1 MEIRILGPLEVRD
14 GERVLELGRGKESAL
29 LADLVIHRGE
39 PLAPDRLVDDLW
51 GESPPPSAAK
61 TLHALVSRLRRT
73 LGREAIVLRGRGY
86 LLADDDLTTDVA
98 ELERLLNRS
107 RSTHDETTAADAV
120 AAALAL
126 FRGPPLADF
135 AYEEFAQSEIRRLDE
150 LRLGALEDRLERDL
164 AGGRHADVIPELETL
179 VAEQPLREGFRA
191 QLMLALYRA
200 GRQAEALDVYQA
212 ARRMLL
218 DELAIEPGPQLRELQ
233 QAILRQDPALDA
245 AVVTAPDAR
254 PPRSTFVGRERE
266 LATLGGALDD
276 AFAGRGRLVL
286 LSGEPGIGKSRLAE
300 ELAVR
305 ARARGGRVLVGRC
318 WEAGGAPAY
327 WPWVQALRGYVREA
341 EAGTLRAELG
351 GGAPQLAQ
359 IVPEVRQRLPDL
371 PEPVSAD
378 SEGARFRLFDA
389 TAEFLR
395 AASSKRPL
403 VVILDDLHAADLPS
417 LLLLQFVARDLTSM
431 HVAVCGAF
439 RDVDP
444 LPSDELNS
452 VLAALAGEA
461 STTRISLHGLSERD
475 VDAYVRLT
483 AAEIAAPSLA
493 ARLHE
498 ETEGNPLFVAETV
511 RLLALEG
518 VSAIPQS
525 VRDVIAQRLRHLSDE
540 SNRVL
545 LLASVL
551 GREFDLGVVA
561 HVAAVSEDE
570 LLDRLEQ
577 ATTARVIA
585 EVPGDAT
592 RLRFTHVLIRDTL
605 YDGLL
610 GARRVQLHR
619 QVVEA
624 LEHTQGSDLAELAH
638 HSIAARDFDRG
649 LRYSREAGD
658 RAFALLG
665 YEEAARHFSSA
676 LELVGEDDEF
686 RFELLLSL
694 GAAQMRAGE
703 TAMGKATF
711 LDAAELA
718 RHRGWR
724 RELAR
729 AAAGYGR
736 DDMYLRAGDDDQ
748 VVPLFEEALAGLDD
762 EEVELRARL
771 LARLA
776 GALRDEPSRVRRDE
790 LTREAVEL
798 ARRAGSAAAL
808 AYALDGRVPA
818 IIAPDTLDECG
829 ALAVELCAVAEQI
842 DDGVRL
848 AHGHLHRV
856 ITRLMEGNLDGVDPS
871 LAALERIADQIGD
884 PFLQFEVRAGRA
896 ALALV
901 EGRLAEAE
909 QLAEEAFAL
918 GKSVKSE
925 IAIPVYELQRYTL
938 AEFRGS
944 VEELE
949 PALEGIVKAHPARVV
964 FQCAL
969 IHLRARCGQAQA
981 AEQLADLAA
990 DSFAGVP
997 FDQEW
1002 LLAMSYLAETAALV
1016 DDVEAAATLY
1026 GLLLPYAHLTA
1037 ADWPEAFRGS
1047 IARYVGLVAAATG
1060 DIEDAVT
1067 HFEAAIAANARIGAR
1082 PWLAL
1087 TESDYA
1093 RVLDKAR
1100 A

>member
-29 LADLVIHRGE
+29 LADLVIHKGK
-39 PLAPDRLVDDLW
+39 PLAPDRLADDLW
-51 GESPPPSAAK
+51 GERPPPSAAR
-61 TLHALVSRLRRT
+61 TLRALVSRLRRT
-73 LGREAIVLRGRGY
+73 LGRDAIILRGGGY
-86 LLADDDLTTDVA
+86 LLADDGPTTDVA
-98 ELERLLNRS
+98 ELERLLSHS
-107 RSTHDETTAADAV
+107 RSTRDEAAAVDAL
-120 AAALAL
+120 ASALAL

-150 LRLGALEDRLERDL
+150 LRLGALENRLERDL
-164 AGGRHADVIPELETL
+164 AAGRHTDTISELETL
-179 VAEQPLREGFRA
+179 VAEHPLRERFRA

-200 GRQAEALDVYQA
+200 GRQAEALDAYQA
-212 ARRMLL
+212 ARRTLL
-218 DELAIEPGPQLRELQ
+218 DELGIEPEPQLRELQ
-233 QAILRQDPALDA
+233 QAILRQDPALDEDPA
-245 AVVTAPDAR
+245 AAPDA
-254 PPRSTFVGRERE
+254 PAARSTFVGRERE
-266 LATLGGALDD
+266 LAELGAALDD
-276 AFAGRGRLVL
+276 AFAGKGRLVL

-300 ELAVR
+300 ELA
-305 ARARGGRVLVGRC
+305 ARARVRGARVLVGRC

-341 EAGTLRAELG
+341 EANALRAELG
-351 GGAPQLAQ
+351 DGAPQLAQ

-371 PEPVSAD
+371 PEPASAD

-395 AASSKRPL
+395 AASAKRPL
-403 VVILDDLHAADLPS
+403 VVVLDDLHAADLPS
-417 LLLLQFVARDLTSM
+417 LLLLQFVAREVTSM
-431 HVAVCGAF
+431 HVVVCGAF

-444 LPSDELNS
+444 LPSDELS
-452 VLAALAGEA
+452 GVIAALAGEPFA
-461 STTRISLHGLSERD
+461 TRVSLQGLSERD
-475 VDAYVRLT
+475 VDAYVRIA
-483 AAEIAAPSLA
+483 AAEIAEPSLA

-511 RLLALEG
+511 RLLSLEG

-525 VRDVIAQRLRHLSDE
+525 VRDVIARRLKHLSDE
-540 SNRVL
+540 SNRL
-545 LLASVL
+545 LVLASVL
-551 GREFDLGVVA
+551 GREFDPAALA
-561 HVAAVSEDE
+561 RVAAVSEDE
-570 LLDRLEQ
+570 LLDALEQ
-577 ATTARVIA
+577 AIAARVVA

-610 GARRVQLHR
+610 NARRVQLHR

-624 LEHTQGSDLAELAH
+624 LEHADGADLAELAH

-658 RAFALLG
+658 RAFALLAW
-665 YEEAARHFSSA
+665 EEAVRHYSSA
-676 LELVGEDDEF
+676 LELAGGDDEVHC
-686 RFELLLSL
+686 ELLLAL

-718 RHRGWR
+718 RQRGWR

-748 VVPLFEEALAGLDD
+748 VVPLLEEALAGLDD
-762 EEVELRARL
+762 EEIELRARL

-776 GALRDEPSRVRRDE
+776 GALRDEPSRSRRDE

-798 ARRAGSAAAL
+798 ARRAGSPAAL

-818 IIAPDTLDECG
+818 IIAPDTIDECG

-856 ITRLMEGNLDGVDPS
+856 ITRLMEGNRDGVDPS
-871 LAALERIADQIGD
+871 LAAIERIADQIGD
-884 PFLQFEVRAGRA
+884 PFLLFEVRAGQA

-901 EGRLAEAE
+901 VGRLAEAE
-909 QLAEEAFAL
+909 RLAEEAFAL
-918 GKSVKSE
+918 GASVKSE
-925 IAIPVYELQRYTL
+925 IAIPVYQLQRYTL
-938 AEFRGS
+938 ADFRGS
-944 VEELE
+944 VDELE
-949 PALEGIVKAHPARVV
+949 PALEEIVGAHPARVV
-964 FQCAL
+964 FRCAL
-969 IHLRARCGQAQA
+969 IHLRARCGQGRA

-990 DSFAGVP
+990 DSFAAVP

-1016 DDVEAAATLY
+1016 DDAEIAATLY
-1026 GLLLPYAHLTA
+1026 RLVLPYAHLTA

-1047 IARYVGLVAAATG
+1047 IARYVGLVAATSG
-1060 DIEDAVT
+1060 DIDNAVT
-1067 HFEAAIAANARIGAR
+1067 NFEAAIAVNARIGAQ
-1082 PWLAL
+1082 PWLEL
-1087 TESDYA
+1087 TQRDYA
-1093 RVLDKAR
+1093 QVLDKAR

>member
-39 PLAPDRLVDDLW
+39 PLAPDRLADDLW
-51 GESPPPSAAK
+51 GEHPPPSSAK
-61 TLHALVSRLRRT
+61 TLRALVSRLRRT
-73 LGREAIVLRGRGY
+73 LGRDAIVLRGGGY
-86 LLADDDLTTDVA
+86 LLADDGLTTDVA
-98 ELERLLNRS
+98 ELERLLSRS
-107 RSTHDETTAADAV
+107 RSTHDEATAVDALTS
-120 AAALAL
+120 ALAL

-150 LRLGALEDRLERDL
+150 LRLGALENRLERDL
-164 AGGRHADVIPELETL
+164 AAGRHPDTISELETL
-179 VAEQPLREGFRA
+179 VAEHPLRERFRA
-191 QLMLALYRA
+191 QLMLGLYRA
-200 GRQAEALDVYQA
+200 GRQAEALDAYQA
-212 ARRMLL
+212 ARRTLL
-218 DELAIEPGPQLRELQ
+218 DELGIEPRPELRELQ

-245 AVVTAPDAR
+245 AAAAPDAR
-254 PPRSTFVGRERE
+254 PAHSTFVGRERE
-266 LATLGGALDD
+266 LAELGRTLDE
-276 AFAGRGRLVL
+276 AFAGKGRLVL

-300 ELAVR
+300 ELAAR
-305 ARARGGRVLVGRC
+305 ARARGARVLVGRC

-327 WPWVQALRGYVREA
+327 WPWVQALRAYVRETEPDA
-341 EAGTLRAELG
+341 LRAELG
-351 GGAPQLAQ
+351 DGAPHLAQ
-359 IVPEVRQRLPDL
+359 IVPDVRQRLPGL
-371 PEPVSAD
+371 PEPLSAD

-395 AASSKRPL
+395 AASAKRPL
-403 VVILDDLHAADLPS
+403 VTVLDDLHAADLPS
-417 LLLLQFVARDLTSM
+417 LLLLQFVAREVSSM
-431 HVAVCGAF
+431 HIVVCGAF

-452 VLAALAGEA
+452 VLAALAGEP
-461 STTRISLHGLSERD
+461 STTRISLHGLSESD
-475 VDAYVRLT
+475 VDTYVRLT

-498 ETEGNPLFVAETV
+498 ETDGNPLFVAETV

-525 VRDVIAQRLRHLSDE
+525 VRDVIAQRLKHLSDE
-540 SNRVL
+540 ANRVL
-545 LLASVL
+545 VLASVL
-551 GREFDLGVVA
+551 GREFDLTVLA
-561 HVAAVSEDE
+561 RVAAVSEDE
-570 LLDRLEQ
+570 LLAALEQ
-577 ATTARVIA
+577 AIAARVVA

-610 GARRVQLHR
+610 SARRVQLHR

-624 LEHTQGSDLAELAH
+624 LEHAQGSDLAELAH
-638 HSIAARDFDRG
+638 HSIAARDLDRG

-658 RAFALLG
+658 RAFALLAW
-665 YEEAARHFSSA
+665 EEAARHYSSA
-676 LELVGEDDEF
+676 LELVGEDDQF
-686 RFELLLSL
+686 RCELLLSL
-694 GAAQMRAGE
+694 GAAQMRAGD

-729 AAAGYGR
+729 VAAGYGR

-748 VVPLFEEALAGLDD
+748 VVPLFEEALAGLGD

-776 GALRDEPSRVRRDE
+776 GALRDEPSRARRDE

-798 ARRAGSAAAL
+798 ARHAGSPAAL

-829 ALAVELCAVAEQI
+829 ALADELCAVAEQI

-871 LAALERIADQIGD
+871 LAAIKRIADQIGD
-884 PFLQFEVRAGRA
+884 PFLLFEVRAGQA

-901 EGRLAEAE
+901 AGRLAEAE
-909 QLAEEAFAL
+909 QLAEEAFVL
-918 GKSVKSE
+918 GESVKSE
-925 IAIPVYELQRYTL
+925 IAIPVYQLQRYTL
-938 AEFRGS
+938 AEFRGF
-944 VEELE
+944 VVELE

-964 FQCAL
+964 FWCAL
-969 IHLRARCGQAQA
+969 IHLRASCGQAQA

-990 DSFAGVP
+990 DRFAAVP

-1016 DDVEAAATLY
+1016 DDAEAAASLC

-1047 IARYVGLVAAATG
+1047 IARYVGLVAATTG
-1060 DIEDAVT
+1060 DIDKAVT
-1067 HFEAAIAANARIGAR
+1067 HFEAALAVNARIGAR

-1087 TESDYA
+1087 TERDYA
-1093 RVLDKAR
+1093 QVLDKAR